1 VSICI
6 YCGQDHPPGL
16 RLCPKTGK
24 ALGNGAQTSNKT
36 LFGVA
41 PPPVVPGKPP
51 ADSGR
56 KLTPIA
62 VSLPPPKPAPTPAA
76 ALAKTMFG
84 TVPAP
89 STGSPPKPIVSPAK
103 PVAAPARPPV
113 ASPAPAAPRLPTAQE
128 ARDNPDLVIS
138 LDVTPPAGYP
148 VKATPALRPA
158 RPATESPMP
167 RQPASPAPPA
177 REARKDAP
185 PVDLSLDLDFSAVG
199 PPPAR
204 ERPPTVEAPVD
215 LPPAAT
221 GRRLP
226 TVEVPVDLPPAG
238 AGHRFMLPQPID
250 ETVRRTPVESSRIGR
265 DARLVLELTRWA
277 AGNYLRNPKQL
288 LLLTAFLVLP
298 ASVMQSC
305 LLAATVA
312 VPETTATTKLG
323 ATVDFSGRKADLA
336 KKIQQAQTRGMVDNK
351 AVAELAALNSV
362 ENTVVPLPTTKEPA
376 GKGWFRARL
385 ASLIQGFLLLGLALP
400 LALAA
405 LGLATV
411 DQHGGA
417 ALPGLSDVWAV
428 LVARAELVLVSL
440 LPAALLVALG
450 HALFVLPGLVLNLL
464 FIFLPHV
471 VLFERRSGRDAL
483 ERSLDLVR
491 TDARR
496 AILAFLLFGAVGF
509 LAATLAELVF
519 PPSGSRAVVFVHYLL
534 ADGLAMLVFPIPAL
548 VLARLYI
555 DIRARTGAL
564 AERLSRA
571 ARS

>member
-1 VSICI
+1 
-6 YCGQDHPPGL
+6 
-16 RLCPKTGK
+16 
-24 ALGNGAQTSNKT
+24 
-36 LFGVA
+36 
-41 PPPVVPGKPP
+41 
-51 ADSGR
+51 
-56 KLTPIA
+56 
-62 VSLPPPKPAPTPAA
+62 
-76 ALAKTMFG
+76 
-84 TVPAP
+84 
-89 STGSPPKPIVSPAK
+89 
-103 PVAAPARPPV
+103 
-113 ASPAPAAPRLPTAQE
+113 
-128 ARDNPDLVIS
+128 
-138 LDVTPPAGYP
+138 
-148 VKATPALRPA
+148 
-158 RPATESPMP
+158 MP
-167 RQPASPAPPA
+167 REPPSPAPPA
-177 REARKDAP
+177 REAKKDAP

-199 PPPAR
+199 PPPER
-204 ERPPTVEAPVD
+204 ERPPTVESPVD
-215 LPPAAT
+215 LPPAAA

-250 ETVRRTPVESSRIGR
+250 ETVRRTPAESSRIGR
-265 DARLVLELTRWA
+265 DARLVVELTRWA
-277 AGNYLRNPKQL
+277 AGTYLRNLKQL

-298 ASVMQSC
+298 ASIMQSC

-336 KKIQQAQTRGMVDNK
+336 KRIQQAQTRGMVDNK

-362 ENTVVPLPTTKEPA
+362 ENTVVPLPTANEPA

-428 LVARAELVLVSL
+428 LVARAELFLVSL
-440 LPAALLVALG
+440 LPAALLVGLG
-450 HALFVLPGLVLNLL
+450 HALFVLPGLVVNLL

-483 ERSLDLVR
+483 ERSWDLVR

-509 LAATLAELVF
+509 LAAMAAELVF

>member
-1 VSICI
+1 MSICI
-6 YCGQDHPPGL
+6 YCGQDHLPGL
-16 RLCPKTGK
+16 GLCPKTGK
-24 ALGNGAQTSNKT
+24 TLGNGAQTSNKT

-41 PPPVVPGKPP
+41 PAAAIPSRAP
-51 ADSGR
+51 AAASR
-56 KLTPIA
+56 KLTPVA
-62 VSLPPPKPAPTPAA
+62 VSLPPPKPATPTA

-84 TVPAP
+84 TAPSPSPAP
-89 STGSPPKPIVSPAK
+89 SAKPLAAPAK
-103 PVAAPARPPV
+103 PSAAPG
-113 ASPAPAAPRLPTAQE
+113 APAAPRLPTAQE

-148 VKATPALRPA
+148 AKATPSPRAPITPAVKPA
-158 RPATESPMP
+158 RPATEARSLREPPM
-167 RQPASPAPPA
+167 PAPPA
-177 REARKDAP
+177 REEKKGPP
-185 PVDLSLDLDFSAVG
+185 PVDLSFDIDLGAVG
-199 PPPAR
+199 PPPER

-215 LPPAAT
+215 LPPA
-221 GRRLP
+221 
-226 TVEVPVDLPPAG
+226 G
-238 AGHRFMLPQPID
+238 AGQRFMLPQPID
-250 ETVRRTPVESSRIGR
+250 ETARRTPAESSRMGR
-265 DARLVLELTRWA
+265 DARLVWELTRWA
-277 AGNYLRNPKQL
+277 TGNYLRNLKPL
-288 LLLTAFLVLP
+288 LLLTAFLILP
-298 ASVMQSC
+298 ASIMQSC

-312 VPETTATTKLG
+312 VPEATAVTRLG
-323 ATVDFSGRKADLA
+323 ATVDFSARKAELA
-336 KKIQQAQTRGMVDNK
+336 QKIQLSQVRGLVDNK

-362 ENTVVPLPTTKEPA
+362 ESTVVPLPQAKAPT
-376 GKGWFRARL
+376 GHGWLRARL

-417 ALPGLSDVWAV
+417 ALPAFSDVWAV
-428 LVARAELVLVSL
+428 LVGRAEMFLVSL

-450 HALFVLPGLVLNLL
+450 HALFVVPGLLLNLL
-464 FIFLPHV
+464 LIFLPYV
-471 VLFERRSGRDAL
+471 VLFERRAGREAL
-483 ERSLDLVR
+483 SRSLDLVR

-509 LAATLAELVF
+509 VAAVLAELVF

-534 ADGLAMLVFPIPAL
+534 ADSLAMLVFPVPAL
-548 VLARLYI
+548 VLARLYL